1 MTAGANLGWNDW
13 EGSFRFIS
21 RAGVS
26 LDNQRG
32 DPKMV
37 YPIVE
42 YGQPD
47 PILQGSS
54 AVTMGY
60 VYRGTAIRQ
69 LANMLVFGDN
79 PSGEVFYVH
88 ADRLPT
94 GGQDPIRRVLF
105 RDKGS
110 PKTLLQLVKEKNTA
124 QGKAPATRADL
135 RFGQAPDGQVFVL
148 NKRDGTIRLLVPD
161 GDARLGTR

>member
-1 MTAGANLGWNDW
+1 MA
-13 EGSFRFIS
+13 
-21 RAGVS
+21 
-26 LDNQRG
+26 
-32 DPKMV
+32 

-47 PILQGSS
+47 PLLQGSS

-60 VYRGTAIRQ
+60 VYRGTAIPQ
-69 LANMLVFGDN
+69 LANLLLFGDN

-88 ADRLPT
+88 ADNLPK

-105 RDKGS
+105 NDPKDRTS
-110 PKTLLQLVKEKNTA
+110 AKTLLQLVKEKNTA
-124 QGKAPATRADL
+124 QGKTPATRADL
-135 RFGQAPDGQVFVL
+135 RFGQGPDGQVFVL